1 MCISVYRNSEKMEL
15 MTVMMM
21 SSDTCRASDQV
32 RRDPTTVTEMHDI
45 SMFLAT
51 HNVILT
57 QVKTGLSRITG
68 YEDVL
73 CSIIKTCICWYE
85 QKQYLLPEEKYN
97 IVKV

>member
-1 MCISVYRNSEKMEL
+1 
-15 MTVMMM
+15 
-21 SSDTCRASDQV
+21 V
-32 RRDPTTVTEMHDI
+32 RRDPTTVTEMHDM

-57 QVKTGLSRITG
+57 QVKAGLSRIAG

-73 CSIIKTCICWYE
+73 CSIIRTCVCWYE

-97 IVKV
+97 IVKVWMAALIHGSCVSSVNLHKVFRYLSKFK